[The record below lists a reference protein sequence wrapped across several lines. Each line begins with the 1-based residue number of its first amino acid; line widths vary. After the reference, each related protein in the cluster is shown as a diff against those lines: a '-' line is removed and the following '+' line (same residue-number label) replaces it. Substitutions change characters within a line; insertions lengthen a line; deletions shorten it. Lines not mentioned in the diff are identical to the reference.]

1 MEVVVGSSVECDG
14 LHPVAMTTALPELK
28 ASEKSSNLTE
38 IESLLNDD
46 EAASTVFCVM
56 HGHLATESPHG
67 VSW

>member
-38 IESLLNDD
+38 AELLND
-46 EAASTVFCVM
+46 EAAFNRSFF
-56 HGHLATESPHG
+56 
-67 VSW
+67 VSCMDIW